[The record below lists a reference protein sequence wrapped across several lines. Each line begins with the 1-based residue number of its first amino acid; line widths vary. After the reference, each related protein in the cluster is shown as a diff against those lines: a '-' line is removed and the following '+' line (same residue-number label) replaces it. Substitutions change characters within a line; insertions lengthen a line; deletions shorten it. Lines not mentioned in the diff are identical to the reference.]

1 MKEIRI
7 HGRGGQGGV
16 TLAELIAHAAI
27 NEGRYAQ
34 SFPAFGPER
43 RGAPVDAFIR
53 VHDELIRERAG
64 IRNPDD
70 VVVLDPTLLGT
81 VNVTAGLKLDG
92 TLILNTRRSADEI
105 RLRYNLK
112 HKLATLDA
120 MTIARECIGRP
131 IVNTSMAGA
140 LLKVT
145 NIVKPESL
153 EEPMKEYFG
162 ERAKSNME
170 AMQKAYEQ
178 TKVW

>member
-1 MKEIRI
+1 
-7 HGRGGQGGV
+7 
-16 TLAELIAHAAI
+16 
-27 NEGRYAQ
+27 
-34 SFPAFGPER
+34 
-43 RGAPVDAFIR
+43 
-53 VHDELIRERAG
+53 
-64 IRNPDD
+64 
-70 VVVLDPTLLGT
+70 
-81 VNVTAGLKLDG
+81 
-92 TLILNTRRSADEI
+92 
-105 RLRYNLK
+105 LRYNLK